1 MVLVKCMKNNFL
13 DSKHHSLEE
22 TVYICINELFKNS
35 DIVHDLETNEVK
47 GHLSLATKDSYFIFN
62 NVLCK
67 HIDRVAKESSLGPS
81 LAHTFLGYHEQDWSD
96 RCPLEYR
103 PLYYPLYVDDI
114 FVF

>member
-1 MVLVKCMKNNFL
+1 MKNNFL

-103 PLYYPLYVDDI
+103 PLYYPLYVDDLSI
-114 FVF
+114 AFDSF